1 MTSASAFDGTPRQDD
16 PRYMSYETEYTGSVT
31 GQDIPYYTGCPMS
44 SAAEGNANQQTRPVM
59 QYGQT
64 SGGSA
69 C

>member
-1 MTSASAFDGTPRQDD
+1 MADNGARWTGFAPYDVEATHALGFGVHDG
-16 PRYMSYETEYTGSVT
+16 
-31 GQDIPYYTGCPMS
+31 PYYEGCPMS